1 MALRGLIVDW
11 GGVLTS
17 SMPESVSRWAAAD
30 DVDIEAFRITMKQW
44 WGPDQRLEAQLN
56 PIHALER
63 GELSVPDFEELLA
76 ARLAVTMGRP
86 VLASGLVARMLS
98 HLEHAH
104 DMTALVRRA
113 RHQGITTALLSNSW
127 GSHYPDDLFDGM
139 FDAVVISGEV
149 GMRKP
154 DPEIFHHTLDLIGLP
169 AQDCVFVDDIPTNVQ
184 AAVQLGMV
192 GIRHSEYQETAAE
205 LEALFAVGLA

>member
-17 SMPESVSRWAAAD
+17 SMPESMNRWAAAD
-30 DVDIEAFRITMKQW
+30 NVDIEAFRLTMRQW
-44 WGPDQRLEAQLN
+44 WGPAESLEAQLN

-63 GELSVPDFEELLA
+63 GEMAVPDFEEALA
-76 ARLAVTMGRP
+76 ARLSATMGRSVP
-86 VLASGLVARMLS
+86 APGLVARIFA

-104 DMTALVRRA
+104 DMAALVRRA
-113 RHQGITTALLSNSW
+113 RVHGIATALLSNSW
-127 GSHYPDDLFDGM
+127 GNRYPDDLFDGM
-139 FDAVVISGEV
+139 FDEVVISGEV

-169 AQDCVFVDDIPTNVQ
+169 AADCVFVDDIPTNVQ
-184 AAVQLGMV
+184 AAVGLGMV
-192 GIRHSEYQETAAE
+192 GIRHTEYLATATE
-205 LEALFAVGLA
+205 LEALFNVPLA